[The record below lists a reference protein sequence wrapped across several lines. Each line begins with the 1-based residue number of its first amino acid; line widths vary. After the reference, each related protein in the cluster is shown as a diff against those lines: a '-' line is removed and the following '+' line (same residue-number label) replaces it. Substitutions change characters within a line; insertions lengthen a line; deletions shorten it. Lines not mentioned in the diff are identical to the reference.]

1 MQNTGSWKPLR
12 EDREEPIPRGAT
24 LTAAAENEPPQ
35 SPHSLPEDTQSV
47 DVSRDRM
54 VAVIAVHNLSQP
66 CTDVGH
72 RLVHSEAQFCFN
84 CVQLRHHALLRR
96 FPPDDERSIAPALPA
111 VMRETQERKGLR
123 LSFSTLLPIWGSE
136 PPKLDQSCFLRM

>member
-1 MQNTGSWKPLR
+1 MQNPWSWKPLR
-12 EDREEPIPRGAT
+12 KDREEPIPRGAA

-35 SPHSLPEDTQSV
+35 APHSLPEDTQPV

-84 CVQLRHHALLRR
+84 RVQLRHHALLRR
-96 FPPDDERSIAPALPA
+96 FPPDDERPIAPALPA
-111 VMRETQERKGLR
+111 VMREAQECKGLR
-123 LSFSTLLPIWGSE
+123 LSFTTLLPILGGE

>member
-1 MQNTGSWKPLR
+1 
-12 EDREEPIPRGAT
+12 
-24 LTAAAENEPPQ
+24 
-35 SPHSLPEDTQSV
+35 
-47 DVSRDRM
+47 M

-66 CTDVGH
+66 CTDVGN
-72 RLVHSEAQFCFN
+72 RLVHSEAQLSFN

-111 VMRETQERKGLR
+111 VMRETQERKGFR
-123 LSFSTLLPIWGSE
+123 FPFTTLLPIWGGE